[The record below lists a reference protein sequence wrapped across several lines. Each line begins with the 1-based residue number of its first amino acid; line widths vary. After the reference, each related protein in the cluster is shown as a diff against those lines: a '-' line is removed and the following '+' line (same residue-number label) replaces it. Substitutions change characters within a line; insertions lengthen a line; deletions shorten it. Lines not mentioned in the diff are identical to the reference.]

1 MSQPI
6 KFFNCSFKHLSVHD
20 VDDSCDDSNQFKD
33 GSPYPFIDDN
43 IKASVQGKPIGEQG
57 DEGFLD
63 IPSTFPNQEKSYPS
77 PSNPRLDGGR
87 SKLTLPMKYIF
98 SDRPA

>member
-6 KFFNCSFKHLSVHD
+6 KFFNSSFKHFSVHD

-43 IKASVQGKPIGEQG
+43 IKAT
-57 DEGFLD
+57 L
-63 IPSTFPNQEKSYPS
+63 IPQHYN
-77 PSNPRLDGGR
+77 
-87 SKLTLPMKYIF
+87 LTLFI
-98 SDRPA
+98 SS

>member
-1 MSQPI
+1 MNQPI
-6 KFFNCSFKHLSVHD
+6 KFFNSSFKHFSVHD

-33 GSPYPFIDDN
+33 GSSYPFIDDN

-63 IPSTFPNQEKSYPS
+63 IPSTFPNQERSYPP

-87 SKLTLPMKYIF
+87 SKLTLPSQYIF

>member
-1 MSQPI
+1 MGQSI
-6 KFFNCSFKHLSVHD
+6 KFFYHSFKHFSVHD

-43 IKASVQGKPIGEQG
+43 IKASVQGKSIGEQG
-57 DEGFLD
+57 DEGFLGTS
-63 IPSTFPNQEKSYPS
+63 STFPNQEKSYPS